1 MKIFKFLKKFN
12 IFKKLNFR
20 NSVTLFTSGYNL
32 ERNLNGLCNKKI
44 KFISVEKENSKN
56 AKIEISPLYEREV
69 EEFLKGKNIEI
80 TKKKYNGILKV
91 QKFLFSRFGILIG
104 LFFAFCF
111 YVISSNYV
119 WNIEVFGNETH
130 SSHEIIGILN
140 QNGVNIFDSLNEKTN
155 DEIERIVFDN
165 FDEVSMVSVIKKGT
179 TIIVNIK
186 ERLLN
191 DENENEGFSALVA
204 TSDGIITEIEHIQGT
219 LLVKVGD
226 IIRAG
231 QELVAPYI
239 IDSLGQQI
247 LIEPKSNIYADV
259 WLSGESVHYD
269 MKNIV
274 ERTGNKITERRV
286 EFLGKEIF
294 ANNLDIPYENYE
306 TEIIETYLTENLM
319 PIKYQ
324 TVNYYEVIYKTIEQN
339 FSEVQETKISEAKN
353 LARMRMKEN
362 EEIKSENHI
371 ITTACGKTTVSYVIV
386 VSRKIS

>member
-1 MKIFKFLKKFN
+1 MKIFKFFKKLN

-32 ERNLNGLCNKKI
+32 ERCLNGLCNKKI
-44 KFISVEKENSKN
+44 KFMSIEKENSKN
-56 AKIEISPLYEREV
+56 AKIEISPIYENEV
-69 EEFLKGKNIEI
+69 EVFLEGKNIKVI
-80 TKKKYNGILKV
+80 KKKYNGLLKV
-91 QKFLFSRFGILIG
+91 QKFLLSRFGILIG
-104 LFFAFCF
+104 LFLVFCF

-119 WNIEVFGNETH
+119 WNIEIFGNETH
-130 SSHEIIGILN
+130 STHEIIEILN
-140 QNGVNIFDSLNEKTN
+140 QNGVNILDSLNEKTN

-165 FDEVSMVSVIKKGT
+165 FDEVSMVSVIKKGI

-191 DENENEGFSALVA
+191 DENQNEGFSALVA
-204 TSDGIITEIEHIQGT
+204 TSDGIITGIEHIQGT

-239 IDSLGQQI
+239 IDSSGQQI

-269 MKNIV
+269 MRNIV
-274 ERTGNKITERRV
+274 KRTGNKITERRI
-286 EFLGKEIF
+286 EFLEKEIF
-294 ANNLDIPYENYE
+294 SNDFNIPYENYE
-306 TEIIETYLTENLM
+306 TKIVETYLTETLI

-324 TVNYYEVIYKTIEQN
+324 IVNYYEVIYKTIEQN
-339 FSEVQETKISEAKN
+339 FSEVEATKISEAKN

-362 EEIKSENHI
+362 EEIKSENYI